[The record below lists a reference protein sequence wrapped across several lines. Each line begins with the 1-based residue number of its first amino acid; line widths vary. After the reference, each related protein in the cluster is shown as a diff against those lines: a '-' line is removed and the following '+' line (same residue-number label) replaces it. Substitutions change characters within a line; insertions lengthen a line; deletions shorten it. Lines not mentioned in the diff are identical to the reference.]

1 MTIMFER
8 LKQARKDSVVRSEL
22 KKLIQDCDRLLGE
35 AGESISVTL
44 AEQAL
49 ERFKKLDPAS
59 RTEFYK
65 LLASR
70 YDPDPAEI
78 QKCAAAYAESH
89 DAADLIA
96 LINAAEPPRQELLR
110 RLNRSPQG
118 TARILEMR
126 QEILSQL
133 KKAPQMRAVDSDFE
147 HLLSSWF
154 NPGFLRLEKLDWNS
168 PAHLLEKVIQHEAVH
183 AIDGWADLR
192 RRLEQDRRLFAYF
205 HPALPG
211 EPLIFVEVALVPEM
225 PAAIAPLLDRK
236 VAPDADSKHYKVA
249 TFYSISNCQPG
260 LKGVHLGNFLIKRVA
275 EQLKAEFP
283 SLKSFCTLSPIPS
296 LMSFISG
303 VQPLA
308 HEPFSA
314 RQNMALQELRVSVRE
329 RLAAPGAIPIAGDLA
344 KDVERLC
351 AAYLMQ
357 TAPREPGMS
366 DPVAKFHLNNGA
378 RLERINVS
386 ADLSTKGGRQS
397 LGLMVN
403 YAYDLDDIETNHE
416 KFVAGQVIAARQVKA
431 LLG

>member
-1 MTIMFER
+1 MFER
-8 LKQARKDSVVRSEL
+8 FKQARQDSVVRSEL

-44 AEQAL
+44 ADQTL
-49 ERFKKLDPAS
+49 ERFTKLDPAS
-59 RTEFYK
+59 RAEFYK

-78 QKCAAAYAESH
+78 QKCAVAYAESH
-89 DAADLIA
+89 NAADLIA

-110 RLNRSPQG
+110 RLNRSSQG

-133 KKAPQMRAVDSDFE
+133 KKAPQLRAVDSDFE

-236 VAPDADSKHYKVA
+236 VAPDADTTHYKVA

-303 VQPLA
+303 VQPLS
-308 HEPFSA
+308 HEPFSS
-314 RQNMALQELRVSVRE
+314 RQNMALQELRASVRE
-329 RLAAPGAIPIAGDLA
+329 QLAAPGAIPITGDLA

-357 TAPREPGMS
+357 TTPREPGMS

-378 RLERINVS
+378 RLERINLA
-386 ADLSTKGGRQS
+386 ADLSAKGGRQS

-403 YAYDLDDIETNHE
+403 YAYDLDDIESNHE
-416 KFVAGQVIAARQVKA
+416 KFVAGKVIAARQVKA